1 VFQAAYSLRD
11 EGSLEDY
18 EQEWLDTELKWL
30 KMHLE
35 SPDCLREQGNH
46 RAICWFKPE
55 ATRPIEKVRSIV
67 ALLEEKGV
75 KVQMLKT
82 DSPGVVIY
90 EDGWQ
95 VVAKP
100 WRGGHR

>member
-1 VFQAAYSLRD
+1 
-11 EGSLEDY
+11 
-18 EQEWLDTELKWL
+18 
-30 KMHLE
+30 
-35 SPDCLREQGNH
+35 
-46 RAICWFKPE
+46 
-55 ATRPIEKVRSIV
+55 V